1 MKLKFKD
8 GSIVDG
14 IKSTTATKSRT
25 DNTFAPLL
33 NVELEKGVNFTEVNE
48 LLTEDNISHLE
59 FINANDETV
68 VYEGFNKSYMTESF
82 SDEGHNFRLS
92 FEKQEV
98 VETSN

>member
-1 MKLKFKD
+1 MQLKFKD

-14 IKSTTATKSRT
+14 IESTTATRSRT

-33 NVELEKGVNFTEVNE
+33 NVTLEKGVNFSEVSA
-48 LLTEDNISHLE
+48 LLTEDNISYLE
-59 FINANDETV
+59 FTNANGEVV
-68 VYEGFNKSYMTESF
+68 VYEGFNKSYMSESF

-98 VETSN
+98 TE